1 TLLIEELYQDYLGR
15 TADTGGLDNDLAALA
30 AGATTDQVK
39 LGILGSDEYF
49 ARAGGT
55 MNGFI
60 AALYRDVLGRSG
72 SASEIQGWIQ
82 TAAAGLSRS
91 TLASLFI
98 GSAEANQLLVQS
110 YYQKY
115 LHRSADVAGLAAFVQ
130 ALQNGATEEA
140 VIGAIT
146 ASDEYFA
153 QATT

>member
-1 TLLIEELYQDYLGR
+1 
-15 TADTGGLDNDLAALA
+15 
-30 AGATTDQVK
+30 
-39 LGILGSDEYF
+39 
-49 ARAGGT
+49 
-55 MNGFI
+55 M
-60 AALYRDVLGRSG
+60 LGRSG
-72 SASEIQGWIQ
+72 SAIEIQGWIQ

-110 YYQKY
+110 YYQKH

-130 ALQNGATEEA
+130 ARQNGATEEA

-153 QATT
+153 QAAT